1 MDDRLE
7 IRINNRA
14 ILAETKDLLNNSGY
28 KWNNET
34 KRWSTLVKEADFSIN
49 DLKNANWCVP
59 GIIIETCDS
68 SGNIKD
74 RWDI

>member
-1 MDDRLE
+1 MNKKLK
-7 IRINNRA
+7 A
-14 ILAETKDLLNNSGY
+14 LVLNSKFLN
-28 KWNNET
+28 
-34 KRWSTLVKEADFSIN
+34 LSID
-49 DLKNANWCVP
+49 DLKNESWYVP